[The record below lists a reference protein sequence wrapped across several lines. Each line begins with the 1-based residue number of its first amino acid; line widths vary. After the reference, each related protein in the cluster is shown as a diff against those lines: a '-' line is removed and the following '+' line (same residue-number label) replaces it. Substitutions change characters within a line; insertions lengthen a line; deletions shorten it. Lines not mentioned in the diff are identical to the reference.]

1 MLDLSNV
8 NLVKYMSI
16 PYIWGGSS
24 FSGADCYG
32 LVVLFYKEQFK
43 LNIFDYKNLASQF
56 EGDVSNSSAFSDN
69 CEDEFVKIKEKDL
82 KSGDIILFCNNSTTP
97 NHIAIYLGND
107 KIVHM
112 LDSRKGCCVST
123 LSVWKQKAY
132 GYYRHKQLAKEES

>member
-1 MLDLSNV
+1 
-8 NLVKYMSI
+8 MSI

-69 CEDEFVKIKEKDL
+69 CEDEFDKIKERNL
-82 KSGDIILFCNNSTTP
+82 KAGDIILFCNNSATP
-97 NHIAIYLGND
+97 NHIAIYLGKD

-112 LDSRKGCCVST
+112 LDSKKGCCVST
-123 LSVWKQKAY
+123 LSIWRQKVY
-132 GYYRHKQLAKEES
+132 GYYRHKQFTKEES

>member
-82 KSGDIILFCNNSTTP
+82 ITT
-97 NHIAIYLGND
+97 
-107 KIVHM
+107 
-112 LDSRKGCCVST
+112 
-123 LSVWKQKAY
+123 KQIELPIWLKVETMNM
-132 GYYRHKQLAKEES
+132 KNT